1 MMRVSRGSPLL
12 DEAQRAPACVTILIV
27 EDKESLR
34 LMLRKTL
41 EAEGFAVETAEDGHA
56 AIRSLRQKR
65 HAMVLTD
72 LRLPGPDGIQVLR
85 TALEAD
91 ADVPVIVMT
100 AFGTV
105 ETAVEAMKLG
115 ARDFLSKPID
125 TDHLLLLVRRAVEER
140 ALRRENMILRDAL
153 ADRSGA
159 PVIIGESEPL
169 KILAR
174 ECQRV
179 ANTSATALLLGDSG
193 TGKELF
199 ARAIHHLSPRRD
211 HPFVA
216 LNCAAIPET
225 LLENELFGHE
235 KGSYTGATS
244 AQVGKFELATGGTLF
259 LDEIGDLSQG
269 VQAKLLRVLQEHAFE
284 RIGGTITIEVDV
296 RIVAATNRDLQAD
309 VAAGRF
315 REDLY
320 YRLSVFPLHVPALS
334 RRREDIPLLARHFL
348 QKHGAALGRRNATL
362 SEDAFAALVAHSWP
376 GNIRELENALERALI
391 LSDGDVITAQDLHLA
406 SAPSATK
413 ERLREI
419 IDFTGPL
426 EDVVARAATL
436 VEELKIRDALQASDG
451 NKTKAAQLLD
461 VSYKTLLNKMRD
473 LGLR

>member
-1 MMRVSRGSPLL
+1 MMRASHRSPLL
-12 DEAQRAPACVTILIV
+12 GEALRAPASVTILIV

-56 AIRSLRQKR
+56 AMRSLRQKR
-65 HAMVLTD
+65 HVMVLTD

-85 TALEAD
+85 TALDAD
-91 ADVPVIVMT
+91 PDVPVIVMT

-169 KILAR
+169 KVLAR

-179 ANTSATALLLGDSG
+179 ANTNATALLLGDSG

-235 KGSYTGATS
+235 KGAYTGATS
-244 AQVGKFELATGGTLF
+244 AQIGKFELAIGGTLF
-259 LDEIGDLSQG
+259 LDEIGDLSPG

-348 QKHGAALGRRNATL
+348 KKHGAALGRRDATL
-362 SEDAFAALVAHSWP
+362 SDDALAALVAHSWP

-391 LSDGDVITAQDLHLA
+391 LSDGTVITAQDLHLA
-406 SAPSATK
+406 AAPSAAK

-419 IDFTGPL
+419 IDFSGAL
-426 EDVVARAATL
+426 EDVVARASAL